1 MQVANDTLI
10 PNGPVSLTTSW
21 ASEALLLDKIY
32 MASISLVFS
41 GTPSGGFTVQC
52 SNDKSNPINW
62 TTIDGSLQNI
72 TAAGDHTY
80 NIEDMG
86 FKYIRV
92 VYTYSGGS
100 GTLESARYTGK
111 GV

>member
-1 MQVANDTLI
+1 MQIANDTLI
-10 PNGPVSLTTSW
+10 PNGPVSLSTSW
-21 ASEALLLDKIY
+21 ASEPLLLDNIY

-41 GTPSGGFTVQC
+41 GAPSGGFTVQC
-52 SNDKSNPINW
+52 SNDKRDPQNW
-62 TTIDGSLQNI
+62 TTIAGSLQNI

-86 FKYIRV
+86 FKFIRV
-92 VYTYSGGS
+92 VYTYSGGT
-100 GTLESARYTGK
+100 GVLESARYTGK